1 MCREKSWKGKK
12 RERLIDGLEGEEKKT
27 RKADRCEREKNHMEG
42 GTD

>member
-1 MCREKSWKGKK
+1 MCRGKSWEGKK

-27 RKADRCEREKNHMEG
+27 RKADRSEQEKNHMEG